1 MDEGQAILAAIRQE
15 ALLSLTFGW
24 ALLIAAVVLAVVLR
38 NTVKQIVRDMTARK
52 FGAAQQQRALRRLA
66 RAGVLFGFLMITAV
80 FAFVHLLDAGAWLAA
95 NDPYTSLVLHAGPR
109 GLPPARA
116 VAPHLSYPANGM
128 MAHRL

>member
-95 NDPYTSLVLHAGPR
+95 NDPYTSLVLHAGPVDFPR
-109 GLPPARA
+109 PGR
-116 VAPHLSYPANGM
+116 
-128 MAHRL
+128 